1 MLIPPYLPQSHKY
14 TGRTKSSVHYQIPLP
29 DLRWSTMIYLFVDV
43 SDRRGYMLMFMADHS
58 FIRQCDRGYYNDHKF
73 LRMAMINDN
82 PFFLLWSTPIPSF
95 IRWWCWSGLFLRPH
109 AGTHVQKLSTLII
122 TLNFLLLDLRTS
134 HPYTGHRPPC
144 AATKFIPPP
153 FPPKFPQNWGH
164 STTPGILS
172 PHQHSQHCMIMGIYL
187 THAKLTT

>member
-1 MLIPPYLPQSHKY
+1 
-14 TGRTKSSVHYQIPLP
+14 
-29 DLRWSTMIYLFVDV
+29 MIYLFVDV

-82 PFFLLWSTPIPSF
+82 PFFLRLWSTPIPSF
-95 IRWWCWSGLFLRPH
+95 IRWWCWPGLFLRPH

-134 HPYTGHRPPC
+134 HHTLDTGHHVPLSNS
-144 AATKFIPPP
+144 PPP
-153 FPPKFPQNWGH
+153 HFHQKFPQNWGH